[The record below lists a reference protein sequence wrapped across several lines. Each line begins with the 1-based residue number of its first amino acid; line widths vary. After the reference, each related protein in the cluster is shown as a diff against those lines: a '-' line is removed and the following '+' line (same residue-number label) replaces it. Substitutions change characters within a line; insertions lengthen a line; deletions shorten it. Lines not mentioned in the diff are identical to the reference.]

1 MGKVA
6 LEGME
11 FFAYHGYYEE
21 ERKIG
26 NKYGVDISI
35 MTNLEQ
41 AAENDDLG
49 GTINYEEL
57 YALIKEEM
65 AIPSRLLEHLAH
77 RILTKAMKR
86 FEAIEKIEINIS
98 KFNPPIGGV
107 CNRARITLQKS
118 RNVEKV

>member
-11 FFAYHGYYEE
+11 FFAYHGFYEE

-26 NKYGVDISI
+26 NKYGVDICI
-35 MTNLEQ
+35 TTDMEQ
-41 AAENDDLG
+41 AATADDLR
-49 GTINYEEL
+49 GTVNYEEL

-65 AIPSRLLEHLAH
+65 AKPSRLLEHLGQ
-77 RILTKAMKR
+77 RILDQALTR
-86 FEAIEKIEINIS
+86 FEAIQEIEINIS

-107 CNRARITLQKS
+107 CRRAKVTLTKN
-118 RNVEKV
+118 RNVESR